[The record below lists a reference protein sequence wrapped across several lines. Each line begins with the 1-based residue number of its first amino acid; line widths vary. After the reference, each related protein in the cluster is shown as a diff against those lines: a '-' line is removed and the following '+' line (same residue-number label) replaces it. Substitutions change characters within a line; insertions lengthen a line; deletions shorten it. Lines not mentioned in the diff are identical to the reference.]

1 MNNNNFDIIIKNG
14 TLHSS
19 QKSWQEDIGIKE
31 GKIVKLTKFSEDD
44 LNNASRVIDA
54 QGLDVLPGLIDSQV
68 HFREPG
74 LTHKEDIA
82 HGSKAAVLGGIC
94 TFFEMPNTKPAT
106 TTISATQVKVDIAR
120 ETSYANFGFFIGA
133 SGKNLDELVKSQD
146 MVGCCGVKIFLGSST
161 GDLLLYDT
169 DKLVEIFKTLDCHI
183 SVHSES
189 EERLHANVAIRDNAN
204 GDVHAHYKWRDALTA
219 LESTK
224 MIIEVAKKAG
234 RKVHILHLTTK
245 DEIEFLK
252 DQKEHCTIEVTPQH
266 LTLFAPDIYDKIG
279 TLAQMN
285 PPIRTKDH
293 TDGLWEG
300 LRNGVI
306 DVFGSDHAPHT
317 LEEKAQP
324 YPASPSGMPGVQTML
339 PVMLTHVEAG
349 RITLAE
355 IVTYL
360 AENPAK
366 LFKLNKGFI
375 QEGLDADLTI
385 LDMNKRFTI
394 KNEDQASKVGWTP
407 FDGMEVQGTPTY
419 TIVSGQVAMENG
431 EAIKVQAQPIKVR
444 RTFL

>member
-1 MNNNNFDIIIKNG
+1 MNFDIIIKNG

-19 QKSWQEDIGIKE
+19 QKSWQEDIGIKD
-31 GKIVKLTKFSEDD
+31 GKIVKLAKFNEDE
-44 LNNASRVIDA
+44 LSNATRVIDA
-54 QGLDVLPGLIDSQV
+54 QGLDILPGLIDSQV

-106 TTISATQVKVDIAR
+106 TSVEATQVKVDIAK

-133 SGKNLDELVKSQD
+133 SGKNLDELIKSQD
-146 MVGCCGVKIFLGSST
+146 MVGCSGVKIFLGSST

-204 GDVHAHYKWRDALTA
+204 GDVHAHYKWRDAQTA

-300 LRNGVI
+300 LKSGVI

-317 LEEKAQP
+317 LEEKDQP

-349 RITLAE
+349 KLTLAD

-360 AENPAK
+360 AENPAS

-375 QEGLDADLTI
+375 KEGMDGDLTI
-385 LDMNKRFTI
+385 LDMNKKFTI

-407 FDGMEVQGTPTY
+407 FNTMEVQGTPTY
-419 TIVSGQVAMENG
+419 TIVSGQVAMEHG
-431 EAIKVQAQPIKVR
+431 KAIKVQAQPITRGK
-444 RTFL
+444 